1 MVLITSAP
9 PGKPTENM
17 SIQTAAQRRSKLRA
31 DARRVI
37 LDAAESLLAEGGY
50 EAFSI
55 RRLTE
60 RCGYTAPSIY
70 HHFGDKLGLI
80 DAVLEEHFGELL
92 KLIAGVPT
100 SDDPLETIRARS
112 RAFAGFGLGNPTH
125 YRILTTRRDPSASP
139 LQAAEDARGLLE
151 QPWRQLIEQG
161 RLAPE
166 HIDLAQ
172 QSCFALLHG
181 IVSLLLSRP
190 DLAWAPAIVEESI
203 DALLRGLTRPSA
215 APRPERPAR
224 GTR

>member
-1 MVLITSAP
+1 
-9 PGKPTENM
+9 M
-17 SIQTAAQRRSKLRA
+17 SIQTAAQRRSRLRA
-31 DARRVI
+31 DARRAI
-37 LDAAESLLAEGGY
+37 LDAAQSLLAERGY

-80 DAVLEEHFGELL
+80 DAVLEEHFAELL
-92 KLIAGVPT
+92 GLLIEAAPAPA
-100 SDDPLETIRARS
+100 SDPLDTIRARTL
-112 RAFAGFGLGNPTH
+112 AFARFALGNPTP
-125 YRILTTRRDPSASP
+125 YRILTTRRDPAAKP

-161 RLAPE
+161 RLAAA

-172 QSCFALLHG
+172 QSCFALVHG

-190 DLAWAPAIVEESI
+190 DLDWSAAILEESL
-203 DALLRGLTRPSA
+203 DALLRGWVRPPSA
-215 APRPERPAR
+215 PRSGG

>member
-1 MVLITSAP
+1 
-9 PGKPTENM
+9 M
-17 SIQTAAQRRSKLRA
+17 SLQTAAQRRSKLRA
-31 DARRVI
+31 DARRAI

-92 KLIAGVPT
+92 KVIGGVPT
-100 SDDPLETIRARS
+100 SEDPLETIRARS
-112 RAFAGFGLGNPTH
+112 QAFARFGLGNPTH
-125 YRILTTRRDPSASP
+125 YRILTTRRDPTARP
-139 LQAAEDARGLLE
+139 LQAAEDSRALLE

-190 DLAWAPAIVEESI
+190 DLAWPPAIVEASI
-203 DALLRGLTRPSA
+203 DALLRGWTAPPST
-215 APRPERPAR
+215 PERPRR
-224 GTR
+224 GTS

>member
-1 MVLITSAP
+1 
-9 PGKPTENM
+9 M
-17 SIQTAAQRRSKLRA
+17 SLQTAAQRRSKLRA
-31 DARRVI
+31 DARRAI
-37 LDAAESLLAEGGY
+37 LDAAESLLAESGY

-92 KLIAGVPT
+92 KVIGGVPT
-100 SDDPLETIRARS
+100 SEDPLETIRARS
-112 RAFAGFGLGNPTH
+112 QAFARFGLGNPTH
-125 YRILTTRRDPSASP
+125 YRILTTRRDPTARP
-139 LQAAEDARGLLE
+139 LQAAEDSRALLE

-190 DLAWAPAIVEESI
+190 DLAWSPAIIEESV
-203 DALLRGLTRPSA
+203 DARLRGWTAPPST
-215 APRPERPAR
+215 PERPRR
-224 GTR
+224 GTS

>member
-1 MVLITSAP
+1 
-9 PGKPTENM
+9 M

-31 DARRVI
+31 DARRAI

-92 KLIAGVPT
+92 KLIAAVPT
-100 SDDPLETIRARS
+100 SDDPLVTIRARS
-112 RAFAGFGLGNPTH
+112 QAFAHFGLGNPTH
-125 YRILTTRRDPSASP
+125 YRILTTRRDPAARP

-151 QPWRQLIEQG
+151 
-161 RLAPE
+161 
-166 HIDLAQ
+166 
-172 QSCFALLHG
+172 
-181 IVSLLLSRP
+181 
-190 DLAWAPAIVEESI
+190 
-203 DALLRGLTRPSA
+203 
-215 APRPERPAR
+215 
-224 GTR
+224 

>member
-1 MVLITSAP
+1 
-9 PGKPTENM
+9 M

-31 DARRVI
+31 DARRAI

-80 DAVLEEHFGELL
+80 DAVLEEHFAEML
-92 KLIAGVPT
+92 KVIGAVAT
-100 SDDPLETIRARS
+100 SEDPLDTIRARA
-112 RAFAGFGLGNPTH
+112 RAFARFGLGNPTH
-125 YRILTTRRDPSASP
+125 YRIHTTRRDPTAKP
-139 LQAAEDARGLLE
+139 LQTAEDARVLLE
-151 QPWRQLIEQG
+151 QPWRKLIEQR

-172 QSCFALLHG
+172 QSCFALVHG
-181 IVSLLLSRP
+181 LISLLLSRP
-190 DLAWAPAIVEESI
+190 DLEWSPAIVEESV
-203 DALLRGLTRPSA
+203 DALLRGWTTPPE
-215 APRPERPAR
+215 PRPERPRR
-224 GTR
+224 GTT

>member
-1 MVLITSAP
+1 
-9 PGKPTENM
+9 M
-17 SIQTAAQRRSKLRA
+17 SLQTAAQRRSKVRA

-80 DAVLEEHFGELL
+80 DALLEEHFAELL
-92 KLIAGVPT
+92 KVIGGVPA
-100 SDDPLETIRARS
+100 SEDPLDTIRARA
-112 RAFAGFGLGNPTH
+112 RAFAAFGLGNPTH
-125 YRILTTRRDPSASP
+125 YRILTTRRAPSARP

-166 HIDLAQ
+166 HSDLAQ

-181 IVSLLLSRP
+181 TISLLMSRP
-190 DLAWAPAIVEESI
+190 DLEWAPAIVEESV
-203 DALLRGLTRPSA
+203 DALLRGWI
-215 APRPERPAR
+215 APATAERAR
-224 GTR
+224 RGRS